1 MASNI
6 TSPLNIQNPDL
17 PTLRVSIP
25 KNDITKS
32 LMYEETEFT
41 VNPYAEV
48 SIPLNV
54 SKGFVEVPQSFIT
67 PVKKIII
74 IAPSDPGGGLPATT
88 TIRIA
93 TDDDDIDL
101 YAQDLF
107 MYSPSPSFGGL
118 IKKVFIANNSV
129 ANVNVQVRIY
139 G

>member
-1 MASNI
+1 MAI
-6 TSPLNIQNPDL
+6 TSPLNITDPEL
-17 PTLRVSIP
+17 PTLKVAIP

-48 SIPLNV
+48 SVPVDV
-54 SKGFVEVPQSFIT
+54 SKGFVEVPQSFIS

-74 IAPSDPGGGLPATT
+74 IAPSDPGGILPATT

-93 TDDDDIDL
+93 TEDNNIDL
-101 YAQDLF
+101 YSQDLF
-107 MYSPSPSFGGL
+107 MYSPSPSFGSM
-118 IKKVFIANNSV
+118 IKKVFIANNSLT
-129 ANVNVQVRIY
+129 NVSVQVRIY